1 MPEATNTLE
10 IARTPADVFAFLA
23 DGLNGP
29 RWRSGVI
36 DVAHKAGEGQGTVY
50 TQGVK
55 GPFGRR
61 VAADYELT
69 AYEPERRIGFRTV
82 AGPVRPEGS
91 YELEPA
97 SGGTRLTFSLR
108 WTPTGFARLM
118 APMVAKTMSSE
129 VAHLARLREV
139 LEGSSRGPS

>member
-1 MPEATNTLE
+1 MPEATNTVE
-10 IARTPADVFAFLA
+10 IARPPADVFAFLA
-23 DGLNGP
+23 DGTNGL

-36 DVAHKAGEGQGTVY
+36 DVVHKVGEGKGAVY

-61 VAADYELT
+61 VPADYELT
-69 AYEPERRIGFRTV
+69 AYEPERRIAFRAI

-91 YELEPA
+91 YELERA
-97 SGGTRLTFSLR
+97 GGGTRLTFSLR

-118 APMVAKTMSSE
+118 APMVAKTMRSE
-129 VAHLARLREV
+129 VAQLARLREV
-139 LEGSSRGPS
+139 LEG